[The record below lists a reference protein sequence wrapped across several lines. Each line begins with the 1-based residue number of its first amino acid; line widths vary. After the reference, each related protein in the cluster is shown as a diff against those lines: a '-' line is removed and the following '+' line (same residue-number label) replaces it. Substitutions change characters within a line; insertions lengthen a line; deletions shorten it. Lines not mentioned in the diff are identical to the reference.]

1 VAVKFWQ
8 HVERR
13 GVSALA
19 PDFLMEL
26 HGRGFPRSSRL
37 TQSVQF
43 ERVFAEPKRV
53 SNKGFT
59 LLARKNDIGFARL
72 GLAISKKCAARAV
85 QRNRIKRQA
94 RETFRMKSG
103 DLADLDIIVLCRPPA
118 ATMSRTELSSALD
131 QLWNRLIQQ
140 CRDF

>member
-1 VAVKFWQ
+1 MD
-8 HVERR
+8 
-13 GVSALA
+13 LI
-19 PDFLMEL
+19 
-26 HGRGFPRSSRL
+26 GRGFPRSSRL
-37 TQSVQF
+37 TQAVQF
-43 ERVFAEPKRV
+43 ERVFAEPQRV
-53 SNKGFT
+53 SNRAFT
-59 LLARKNDIGFARL
+59 LLARKNDTGYARL
-72 GLAISKKCAARAV
+72 GLAIAKKCAAMAV

-140 CRDF
+140 CRDS